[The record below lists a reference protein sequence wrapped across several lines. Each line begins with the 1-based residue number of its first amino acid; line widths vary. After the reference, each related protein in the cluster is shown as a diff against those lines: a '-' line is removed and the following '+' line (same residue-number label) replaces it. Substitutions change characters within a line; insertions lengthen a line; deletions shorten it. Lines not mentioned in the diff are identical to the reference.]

1 MGETRGVTFVETE
14 EHGLLRDAV
23 RGIGEHF
30 GARWWTDRA
39 RLGEKAD
46 EIWKSLSDHGF
57 VGVNIPEE
65 HGGGGQG
72 LTELAIVTEE
82 LAACGIPLLAF
93 LVSPGLCTSVLL
105 RHGSPEQHA
114 EFLPALASGDAKMAF
129 AITEPDAGSNSHRIG
144 TTATRDGDLYRL
156 RGTKYYIS
164 AVDEARW
171 LMVVT
176 RTGTDPV
183 SGRGR
188 LSIFVVDTDT
198 PGLERQLL
206 PVDVLSPEKQF
217 TLFFDDCEV
226 PAGRLVGDE
235 HEGLRV
241 VFAGLNPER
250 ILSAAI
256 ATGIGRY
263 SLRKAAAYA
272 RERRVWDVPIGTH
285 QAVAHPLAA
294 AAVDIELAR
303 LMNQKACWLYDSGL
317 DAGEASNM
325 AKYAGAEAGLAALD
339 AAIQTHGGNGLAQ
352 EYDLAAY
359 WGVARLLRTA
369 PVSREMILNFVSTH
383 TLGLP
388 KSY

>member
-1 MGETRGVTFVETE
+1 MDFVETDE
-14 EHGLLRDAV
+14 QGLLREAV
-23 RGIGEHF
+23 RAIGQRF

-39 RLGEKAD
+39 RLGEKTD
-46 EIWKSLSDHGF
+46 ELWKTLAEQGF
-57 VGVNIPEE
+57 VGVNIPEA

-82 LAACGIPLLAF
+82 LAACGIPLLLF

-105 RHGSPEQHA
+105 RHGSPAQHA
-114 EFLPALASGDAKMAF
+114 ELLPALASGEAKMAF
-129 AITEPDAGSNSHRIG
+129 AITEPDAGSNSHRIA
-144 TTATRDGDLYRL
+144 TTATRDGDVYRL
-156 RGTKYYIS
+156 RGTKHYIS
-164 AVDEARW
+164 GVDEARW
-171 LMVVT
+171 LMVVA
-176 RTGTDPV
+176 RTGTNPDDD
-183 SGRGR
+183 RGR
-188 LSIFVVDTDT
+188 LSIFVMDTDT

-217 TLFFDDCEV
+217 TLFFDDCVV
-226 PAGRLVGDE
+226 PASGLIGEE

-250 ILSAAI
+250 ILGAHCAGHRPLRVGEGVRLRPRP
-256 ATGIGRY
+256 AGVGR
-263 SLRKAAAYA
+263 AD
-272 RERRVWDVPIGTH
+272 RVAPGG
-285 QAVAHPLAA
+285 AHPLAV
-294 AAVDIELAR
+294 AAVGVQLAR
-303 LMNQKACWLYDSGL
+303 LMNQKACWLYDSGG
-317 DAGEASNM
+317 DAAEASNM

-359 WGVARLLRTA
+359 WGIARLLRTA
-369 PVSREMILNFVSTH
+369 PISREMILNFVSTH

>member
-1 MGETRGVTFVETE
+1 VDFVETE
-14 EHGLLRDAV
+14 EQGLLREAV
-23 RGIGEHF
+23 RAIGQRY

-39 RLGEKAD
+39 RLGEKTD
-46 EIWKSLSDHGF
+46 ELWKTLGEQGF
-57 VGVNIPEE
+57 LGVNIPEE

-82 LAACGIPLLAF
+82 LAACGMPLLLL

-114 EFLPALASGDAKMAF
+114 ELLPALASGEAKMAF
-129 AITEPDAGSNSHRIG
+129 AITEPDAGSNSHRIA
-144 TTATRDGDLYRL
+144 TTATRDGDVYRL

-164 AVDEARW
+164 GVDEARW
-171 LMVVT
+171 LMVVA
-176 RTGTDPV
+176 RTGTDPNDE
-183 SGRGR
+183 RGR
-188 LSIFVVDTDT
+188 LSIFVMDTDT

-217 TLFFDDCEV
+217 TLFFDDCVV
-226 PAGRLVGDE
+226 PANRLIGEE

-250 ILSAAI
+250 ILGASI

-263 SLRKAAAYA
+263 ALEKASAYA
-272 RERRVWDVPIGTH
+272 RDRRVWGVPIGAH

-294 AAVDIELAR
+294 AAVDVELAR
-303 LMNQKACWLYDSGL
+303 LMNDKACWLYDRAL
-317 DAGEASNM
+317 DAGEAANM
-325 AKYAGAEAGLAALD
+325 AKYAAAEAGLAALD
-339 AAIQTHGGNGLAQ
+339 ASIQAHGGNGLAQ

-359 WGVARLLRTA
+359 WGIARLLRTA
-369 PVSREMILNFVSTH
+369 PISKEMILNYVSTH